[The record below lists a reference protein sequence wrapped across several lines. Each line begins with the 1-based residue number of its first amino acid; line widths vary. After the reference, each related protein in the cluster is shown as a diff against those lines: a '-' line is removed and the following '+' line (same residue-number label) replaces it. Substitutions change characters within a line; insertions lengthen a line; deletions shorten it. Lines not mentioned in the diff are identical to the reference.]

1 MKKGLFRII
10 ISSICLILIL
20 ATGFEYKN
28 ILKSVWNFL
37 VVNEEPKSAD
47 VIIVL
52 SSGTDRIEE
61 GVTLYK
67 LGYANKIL
75 FSGDGSPDMA
85 IQAESLGVPQ
95 NYILIENNSQSTIE
109 NAKYSAAI
117 MEAQGFKSA
126 IVVTSP
132 YHTRRA
138 SILFANFFR
147 GWNLTICSVPFP
159 SSTASNWWK
168 NPYLERAVI
177 SEYMKLALHYILPDT

>member
-1 MKKGLFRII
+1 MKTAVFWII

-28 ILKSVWNFL
+28 ISKSVWNFL
-37 VVNEEPKSAD
+37 VVNDEPKPAD

-52 SSGTDRIEE
+52 SSGTDRVEE

-75 FSGDGSPDMA
+75 FSGEGSPDMA
-85 IQAESLGVPQ
+85 TQAESLGIPQ
-95 NYILIENNSQSTIE
+95 NNILIENNSESTFE

-117 MEAQGFKSA
+117 METQGFKSA

-138 SILFANFFR
+138 SVLFANFFR
-147 GWNLTICSVPFP
+147 RWDLTICSVPFP
-159 SSTASNWWK
+159 SSLTSNWWK
-168 NPYLERAVI
+168 DPYLERTVI
-177 SEYMKLALHYILPDT
+177 SEYVKLGLHYILPDT

>member
-1 MKKGLFRII
+1 MKKGIFWII

-20 ATGFEYKN
+20 TTGFEYKN
-28 ILKSVWNFL
+28 ILKSVWNL
-37 VVNEEPKSAD
+37 LAVNEEPKPAD

-52 SSGTDRIEE
+52 SGGTDRVEE

-95 NYILIENNSQSTIE
+95 NNILIENNSQSTIE

-147 GWNLTICSVPFP
+147 GWNLTICSVPFT

-168 NPYLERAVI
+168 NPYLERTVI
-177 SEYMKLALHYILPDT
+177 SEYMKIALHYILPDT